1 MINGTAPYWRLSG
14 FYFFYFASLGALI
27 PYWSLYLK
35 SLDYNARSIGI
46 LMAIIPATKIFAP
59 YLWGWL
65 ADHTRHPITII
76 RLANL
81 FAVVTFAGVFIDT
94 GFVWLALVLLA
105 FSFFW
110 NSSLPLF
117 EAMTLNHL
125 GDDEHKYSVVRLWGS
140 LGFIMMVVLLGEYF
154 DRTSIDHAPAVIM
167 VLLAGILLV
176 SLFVPERLST
186 HHEGQLPIADVI
198 RQPAVLAFLAVCFLM
213 LMSHGPYYTFYSIY
227 LESQGYSRGMIGLL
241 WAIGVMAEVIV
252 FLMMHRLLLTV
263 SARRLLLTSL
273 ALTVLRWLL
282 IGFFVDNLSVLF
294 FAQLFHAFSF
304 GVFHAVSISL
314 VHRLFTGRHQGRGQA
329 LYASLSFGAGG
340 AAGSLVSGLLWDQ
353 IAHATLFSLAT
364 AVAVAAFAIVWR
376 FMHPGVDR
384 PDPSAA

>member
-35 SLDYNARSIGI
+35 ALDYNARSIGI

-154 DRTSIDHAPAVIM
+154 DRTSIDHAPVVIM

-176 SLFVPERLST
+176 SLIVPERLST

-252 FLMMHRLLLTV
+252 FLMMHRLLRTV

-273 ALTVLRWLL
+273 ALTALRWLL

-314 VHRLFTGRHQGRGQA
+314 VHRFFTGRHQGRGQA

-353 IAHATLFSLAT
+353 IAHATLFSLAA
-364 AVAVAAFAIVWR
+364 AVAAVAFAIVWR
-376 FMHPGVDR
+376 FMHAGLDR
-384 PDPSAA
+384 HDPSAG

>member
-35 SLDYNARSIGI
+35 SLGYSAQAIGI
-46 LMAIIPATKIFAP
+46 LMAMIPATKIFAP

-76 RLANL
+76 RVANL
-81 FAVVTFAGVFIDT
+81 LAVVAFAGVFVDT
-94 GFVWLALVLLA
+94 GFVWLALVLLG

-154 DRTSIDHAPAVIM
+154 DITSIDHAPVVI
-167 VLLAGILLV
+167 VILLVGILLV
-176 SLFVPERLST
+176 SLIVPERLSA
-186 HHEGQLPIADVI
+186 HYEDQQGIGRVI
-198 RQPAVLAFLAVCFLM
+198 RQPVVLAFLLVCFLM

-227 LESQGYSRGMIGLL
+227 LENHGYSRGMIGLL

-252 FLMMHRLLLTV
+252 FLMMHRLLRGIG
-263 SARRLLLTSL
+263 ARRLLLVSL
-273 ALTVLRWLL
+273 VLTALRWLL

-314 VHRLFTGRHQGRGQA
+314 VHRFFTGRHQGRGQA

-340 AAGSLVSGLLWDQ
+340 AAGSLFSGLLWDR
-353 IAHATLFSLAT
+353 IDNATLFALAA
-364 AVAVAAFAIVWR
+364 AVAVIAFGIVWR
-376 FMHPGVDR
+376 FMHFSPDR
-384 PDPSAA
+384 NTASTG